1 MTYKIGF
8 TGTHGTGKTTA
19 CLELVTQLKKLGVD
33 ANIVTNTARSCPL
46 DINESATTD
55 AQLWIMGTMMKKELE
70 SKSNVVVCDRTL
82 LDVLAYTQR
91 VNPVMAEKMEPF
103 IKEYLKGYSIIFYM
117 RPKEGYLREDGR
129 RSINLKFQQDI
140 KEVIDYLI
148 IKLDVKVR
156 YTDCKLSVVKD
167 LLSI

>member
-70 SKSNVVVCDRTL
+70 SKSNVVVCDRSL

-91 VNPVMAEKMEPF
+91 VNPLMANRMEPF
-103 IKEYLKGYSIIFYM
+103 IREYLKSYNVLFYM
-117 RPKEGYLREDGR
+117 QPKEGYLREDGR
-129 RSINLKFQQDI
+129 RSVNLKFQQEIEEILIDMIMKWDI
-140 KEVIDYLI
+140 GVCYKD
-148 IKLDVKVR
+148 DR
-156 YTDCKLSVVKD
+156 LSVVKD
-167 LLSI
+167 LLNI